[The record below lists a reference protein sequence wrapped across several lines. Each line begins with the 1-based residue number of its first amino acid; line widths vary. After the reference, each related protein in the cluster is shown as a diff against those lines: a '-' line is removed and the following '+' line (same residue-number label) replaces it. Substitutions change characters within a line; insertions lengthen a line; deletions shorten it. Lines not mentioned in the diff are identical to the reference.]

1 MLRKNSF
8 IVFFIL
14 IFLNITVS
22 LSSDNIIK
30 NIEIKGNK
38 RIPTSFILNVAKKYL
53 NLNISSASVLQ
64 LTKLLVG

>member
-8 IVFFIL
+8 IVFIL

-30 NIEIKGNK
+30 NIEIKGK
-38 RIPTSFILNVAKKYL
+38 
-53 NLNISSASVLQ
+53 
-64 LTKLLVG
+64 